1 MKVEITDKQL
11 KVLKLYIQEAIDSE
25 LSNIKLE
32 SEDWGLGEM
41 DDIDE
46 LESIESITVDRIVP
60 HLGIV
65 VYVIIKSNNE
75 VRDDF
80 GNIIA
85 EINYRVRKWVPNV
98 KIFIDSVEYL

>member
-11 KVLKLYIQEAIDSE
+11 TVLKLYIQEAIDSE

-46 LESIESITVDRIVP
+46 LESIESITIDRIVP
-60 HLGIV
+60 YLGIV

-85 EINYRVRKWVPNV
+85 EINYRIRKWVPNV

>member
-32 SEDWGLGEM
+32 SEDWGWGEM

-46 LESIESITVDRIVP
+46 LESIESMTIDRIVP
-60 HLGIV
+60 YLGIV

-85 EINYRVRKWVPNV
+85 EINYRIRKCVPNV